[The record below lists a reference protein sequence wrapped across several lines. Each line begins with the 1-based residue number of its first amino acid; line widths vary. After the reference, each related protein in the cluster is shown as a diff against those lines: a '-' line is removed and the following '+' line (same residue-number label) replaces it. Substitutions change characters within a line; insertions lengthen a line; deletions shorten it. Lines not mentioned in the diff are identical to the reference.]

1 MDEGKHPRTARDAL
15 ILEALGDIGDLL
27 AKADALNRTLA
38 PTVAALQHAQTAAIA
53 AVQQHAEGQK
63 HQLHTLAAQEN
74 AALKHTLQTAVA
86 QAAKELEQAG
96 KRAARQAGQMPGLTP
111 WQQPG
116 VALAWALAIALAAGL
131 TAAAGTYLLY
141 GRSLDNE
148 AALGRAVAAVW
159 AQLDANTRN
168 RIEQAF

>member
-15 ILEALGDIGDLL
+15 MLEALGDIGDLL

-63 HQLHTLAAQEN
+63 HQFHTLAAQEN

-96 KRAARQAGQMPGLTP
+96 KRAVRQAGHPPGLTP
-111 WQQPG
+111 WQQ
-116 VALAWALAIALAAGL
+116 AAAALAIALAAGL
-131 TAAAGTYLLY
+131 TAAAGTYRLY
-141 GRSLDNE
+141 GRGLDNE

-159 AQLDANTRN
+159 AQLDTDTRN

>member
-15 ILEALGDIGDLL
+15 MLEALGDIGDLL

-63 HQLHTLAAQEN
+63 KQLHTLAAQEST
-74 AALKHTLQTAVA
+74 ALKHSLQTAVA
-86 QAAKELEQAG
+86 QAAKELE
-96 KRAARQAGQMPGLTP
+96 RAARQAGHPPGLAP

-131 TAAAGTYLLY
+131 TAAAGTYFLY